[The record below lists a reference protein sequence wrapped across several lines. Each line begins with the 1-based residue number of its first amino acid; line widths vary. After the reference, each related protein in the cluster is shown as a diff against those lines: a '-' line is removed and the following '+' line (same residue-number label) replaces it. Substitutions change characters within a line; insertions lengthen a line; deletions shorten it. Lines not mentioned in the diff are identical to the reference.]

1 MTEAHDPNDIDGPH
15 EGPIKTPK
23 QLILAV
29 FYAFV
34 VPIVGIVLLVMFVTT
49 ERRPAA
55 GSDALTPQGIAE
67 RLRPVGMVEV
77 KDASDPASLSS
88 GQQVFAAQ
96 CSACHV
102 SGALGSPKVGDAN
115 AWAPRLRQGF
125 DNLLLAALNG
135 KGQMPPQ
142 KGGDFSDFEIA
153 RAVVYLTNESGGKF
167 PEPAPPAADAAQAGN
182 AQGGSPVAN
191 PAMAVAP
198 TAPAAAVANPNAVLA
213 PRADANAGTPD
224 RNQSAGL
231 NAQVRQSP
239 PEQNPGGGAVQLAAA
254 AAPPPLYQQA
264 CFVCHGAGVAGAPK
278 LGDKAAWAPRLPQ
291 GLDGLTASV
300 IKGKGAMPPKGGSN
314 ASEADIR
321 ATVNYM
327 VGTVK

>member
-23 QLILAV
+23 QLILAIV
-29 FYAFV
+29 YAFV
-34 VPIVGIVLLVMFVTT
+34 VPIVAIVLLVMFVTT

-55 GSDALTPQGIAE
+55 GSDALSPQGVAE

-88 GQQVFAAQ
+88 GQQVFAGQ

-102 SGALGSPKVGDAN
+102 SGALGSPKLGDAE
-115 AWAPRLRQGF
+115 AWAPRIKTGF
-125 DNLLLAALNG
+125 ELLLRAALNG

-142 KGGDFSDFEIA
+142 KGGDYSDFEIA
-153 RAVVYLTNESGGKF
+153 RAVVYLTNQSGAKF
-167 PEPAPPAADAAQAGN
+167 AEPTPPAAPVAEAGSAPAGN
-182 AQGGSPVAN
+182 AAT
-191 PAMAVAP
+191 MAVAP
-198 TAPAAAVANPNAVLA
+198 NATAAAVGAANAIPA
-213 PRADANAGTPD
+213 PRGDANAGTPD
-224 RNQSAGL
+224 RNQSGGL

-239 PEQNPGGGAVQLAAA
+239 TEQTPGGGAVQVAAAAA
-254 AAPPPLYQQA
+254 AAPALYSQA
-264 CFVCHGAGVAGAPK
+264 CLVCHAAGVAGAPK

-291 GLDGLTASV
+291 GLDALTASV
-300 IKGKGAMPPKGGSN
+300 IKGKGAMPPKGGST

-321 ATVNYM
+321 ATVTYM
-327 VGTVK
+327 VNASK